1 MTTMPQTVL
10 SHSGAPLDEDRLAWL
25 ALVLAPGLGPKR
37 ILDAVKQI
45 WGDRVT
51 TVFPLQGRY
60 ALDPAETAAHP
71 APDITIA
78 GIGDLL
84 KHDRSALLRS

>member
-1 MTTMPQTVL
+1 MIDDKL
-10 SHSGAPLDEDRLAWL
+10 
-25 ALVLAPGLGPKR
+25 R